1 MADQRITQLTEL
13 SQAGVAGSDVLPIA
27 DISTSETKKITVTGL
42 AGASLALAGDNSIDL
57 VKLNQ
62 SSTTKLGSVAIAP
75 SGITASKLAANSSI
89 AVQAFA
95 PSGDNFQGRGYFNS
109 NSGALQVFDGSSF
122 QDVVVAASGIVDS
135 GVTTNKLADGAVT
148 TAKVTA
154 LGSAAYASGSVNT
167 VAIADGAVV
176 AAKIASGTITSVQMG
191 AGSVDTAALGSAV
204 VTYAKI
210 QNVSATDRIL
220 GRSSAGSGTIEEI
233 TCTAAG
239 RALLDDANA
248 TAQRT
253 TLGLGTLSTANGTW
267 TNGSSF
273 AGTSTGTNTGDQTIT
288 LTGNVTGTGSGT
300 FATTIA
306 SGAITEA
313 RIAANAVTTVKIIDD
328 AITAAKLADNSV
340 TVIASTAPVGS
351 GTFTGQQW
359 LNTVSN
365 FQYVWTATEWLQAG
379 SAESINISGST
390 DIGAPLADADLFI
403 VYKDADGLNR
413 KAAPTRIKQYVFS
426 GITGDV
432 TITASGVAAIA
443 SGTIV
448 NADINSDADIFVSKL
463 APGSARQLLQT
474 DAAASGVEWTSDISV
489 NSFAASGT
497 TGFYGTSP
505 IAQPSG
511 TGETLGFVAGSGIAV
526 NDDSTFTGNVGSTA
540 YGISDIVKALKTLGL
555 LAQ

>member
-13 SQAGVAGSDVLPIA
+13 SQAGVAGSDVLPIT
-27 DISTSETKKITVTGL
+27 DISTSETKKITVTSL
-42 AGASLALAGDNSIDL
+42 AGASLDLAGAASLDIS
-57 VKLNQ
+57 KLNQ
-62 SSTTKLGSVAIAP
+62 SSTTKLGSVAIA
-75 SGITASKLAANSSI
+75 SGAITASKLAANSSI

-109 NSGALQVFDGSSF
+109 NTGALQVFDGSSY
-122 QDVVVAASGIVDS
+122 QDVVVAAGGIVDS

-154 LGSAAYASGSVNT
+154 LGSTAYASGSVNT
-167 VAIADGAVV
+167 AAIADGAVV

-191 AGSVDTAALGSAV
+191 AGSVGTAALGSAV

-210 QNVSATDRIL
+210 QNVSATDKIL

-239 RALLDDANA
+239 RNLLDDASA
-248 TAQRT
+248 AAQRT

-267 TNGSSF
+267 VNGSSF
-273 AGTSTGTNTGDQTIT
+273 SGTSTGTNTGDQTIT

-306 SGAITEA
+306 NGAVTEA

-328 AITAAKLADNSV
+328 AVTAAKLADNSA
-340 TVIASTAPVGS
+340 TVVASTAPVGS

-359 LNTVSN
+359 LNTTSN
-365 FQYVWTATEWLQAG
+365 LQYVWTATDWLQAG
-379 SAESINISGST
+379 TAESINISGST
-390 DIGAPLADADLFI
+390 DIGAPLVDADLFI

-413 KAAPTRIKQYVFS
+413 KAASTRIKQYVFS

-432 TITASGVAAIA
+432 TVTASGVAAIA

-448 NADINSDADIFVSKL
+448 NADINSDAGIVVSKL
-463 APGSARQLLQT
+463 APGGAYQLLQT
-474 DAAASGVEWTSDISV
+474 DATASGVEWTSDISV

-497 TGFYGTSP
+497 TGFYGISP

-511 TGETLGFVAGSGIAV
+511 VGEASGFVAGSGIAV

-540 YGISDIVKALKTLGL
+540 YRINDIVKALKSLGL